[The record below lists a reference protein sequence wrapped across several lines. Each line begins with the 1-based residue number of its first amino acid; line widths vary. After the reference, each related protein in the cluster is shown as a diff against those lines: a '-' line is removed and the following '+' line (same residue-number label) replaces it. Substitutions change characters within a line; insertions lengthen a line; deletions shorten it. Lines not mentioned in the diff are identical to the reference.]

1 MTAAVNNA
9 VYVVGRPKENKKNP
23 SPTAKM
29 TISDAVKIVS
39 KYKKEK

>member
-9 VYVVGRPKENKKNP
+9 VYVVGRPKEIKKNP
-23 SPTAKM
+23 PPMTKM
-29 TISDAVKIVS
+29 TISDATKIVS